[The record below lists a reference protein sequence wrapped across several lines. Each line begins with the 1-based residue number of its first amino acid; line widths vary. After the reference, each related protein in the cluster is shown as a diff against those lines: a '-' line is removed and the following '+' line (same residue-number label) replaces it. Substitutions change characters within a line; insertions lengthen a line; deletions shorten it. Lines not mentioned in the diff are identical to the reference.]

1 MSDGLRQ
8 RELGDAVRTA
18 LSEQAALERYR
29 RSQAQVRRGSA
40 DAAGHAR
47 PLEFDE
53 SGFPIRQQSA
63 AFTTR
68 VARLLR
74 LE

>member
-1 MSDGLRQ
+1 MSEELRERGLD
-8 RELGDAVRTA
+8 DAVRAA
-18 LSEQAALERYR
+18 LSEQAALERYQ
-29 RSQAQVRRGSA
+29 RSQGQVRRRSA
-40 DAAGHAR
+40 EAAGRAR

-53 SGFPIRQQSA
+53 SGFPIRQRSA
-63 AFTTR
+63 GFTTR

>member
-1 MSDGLRQ
+1 MSEQLRERGLD
-8 RELGDAVRTA
+8 DAVRAA
-18 LSEQAALERYR
+18 LSEQAAIERYH
-29 RSQAQVRRGSA
+29 RSQAGVRRGSA
-40 DAAGHAR
+40 DVSGRAR

-53 SGFPIRQQSA
+53 SGFPIRQRSA
-63 AFTTR
+63 GFATR

>member
-1 MSDGLRQ
+1 MTEEERRRRLD
-8 RELGDAVRTA
+8 DAVRTA

-29 RSQAQVRRGSA
+29 RSQARRRSA
-40 DAAGHAR
+40 DLAGRAR

-53 SGFPIRQQSA
+53 SGFPIPQRSA
-63 AFTTR
+63 GFAAR
-68 VARLLR
+68 VARLVR